1 MTTVNGRMVY
11 NDDLVGKK
19 ISVVD
24 EILLLNPNQTP
35 MINLLG
41 FGEKVISTTHVWYE
55 DEVFATKSIVTQAA
69 TATDTAIKVADLEA
83 FRDGVVVQVDEE
95 MMLITAIDEATKTL
109 TVKRGYAG
117 STAAAISADEQI
129 EVLFVEG
136 TEGAEARNPRYKA
149 RTKVENVS
157 QIFDD
162 TVEVSGT
169 SQSIAQYGVSDL
181 YAYEKAKKQLELALQ
196 LEKAVINGLKYDN
209 GRVRQMRGIRNF
221 IQTNVA
227 TAGGAPI
234 SVDMLNDTA
243 QKIYKNGGF
252 ASGGRYV
259 IVVPAK
265 QKVAI
270 SSLSNDKIRITQ
282 SEISRGQVVDYL
294 QNDFGRFQIVMNDN
308 LKSDEL
314 LFIDANRIAIRP
326 LADRAFFHELMGRTG
341 DRQHGMIVGEYTLE
355 FRQEK
360 AHARIKG
367 LA

>member
-1 MTTVNGRMVY
+1 
-11 NDDLVGKK
+11 
-19 ISVVD
+19 
-24 EILLLNPNQTP
+24 
-35 MINLLG
+35 
-41 FGEKVISTTHVWYE
+41 
-55 DEVFATKSIVTQAA
+55 
-69 TATDTAIKVADLEA
+69 
-83 FRDGVVVQVDEE
+83 
-95 MMLITAIDEATKTL
+95 
-109 TVKRGYAG
+109 
-117 STAAAISADEQI
+117 
-129 EVLFVEG
+129 
-136 TEGAEARNPRYKA
+136 
-149 RTKVENVS
+149 
-157 QIFDD
+157 
-162 TVEVSGT
+162 
-169 SQSIAQYGVSDL
+169 
-181 YAYEKAKKQLELALQ
+181 Q

-282 SEISRGQVVDYL
+282 SESSRGQVVDYL

-314 LFIDANRIAIRP
+314 LFIDANRIAI
-326 LADRAFFHELMGRTG
+326 
-341 DRQHGMIVGEYTLE
+341 
-355 FRQEK
+355 
-360 AHARIKG
+360 
-367 LA
+367 